1 LARELPTITPSRAA
15 VRGVTIDAKETPM
28 PDSLTELQDAVEA
41 FVAERDWAQ
50 FHTPKNL
57 AMGVAIEAAELME
70 HFLWSTEAD
79 AVILDAARRA
89 MIAQEMGDVLIYLVL
104 LGQVLEIDL
113 VSAAAE
119 KLALNRDKYPVEKA
133 KGRATKYLDLE

>member
-1 LARELPTITPSRAA
+1 MA
-15 VRGVTIDAKETPM
+15 
-28 PDSLTELQDAVEA
+28 DSLGELQDAVAA

-70 HFLWSTEAD
+70 HFLWTAD
-79 AVILDAARRA
+79 GAAGALHPARREA
-89 MIAQEMGDVLIYLVL
+89 IAQEIGDVLIYLVR
-104 LGQVLEIDL
+104 LGQVLDIDL
-113 VSAAAE
+113 VAAATA
-119 KLALNRDKYPVEKA
+119 KLAHNRVKYPVEKA

>member
-1 LARELPTITPSRAA
+1 MA
-15 VRGVTIDAKETPM
+15 
-28 PDSLTELQDAVEA
+28 DSLKDLGNAVEV

-70 HFLWSTEAD
+70 HFLWTEGTQSD
-79 AVILDAARRA
+79 VPGAARKA
-89 MIAQEMGDVLIYLVL
+89 LIAQEIGDVLIYLVR
-104 LGQVLEIDL
+104 LGQVLDIDL
-113 VSAAAE
+113 IAAATD
-119 KLALNRDKYPVEKA
+119 KLAINRDKYPVEKA

>member
-1 LARELPTITPSRAA
+1 
-15 VRGVTIDAKETPM
+15 M
-28 PDSLTELQDAVEA
+28 PDNLTELQDAVET

-70 HFLWSTEAD
+70 HFLWSDGVEP
-79 AVILDAARRA
+79 AAPNAERTA
-89 MIAQEMGDVLIYLVL
+89 MIAQEMGDVLIYLVR
-104 LGQVLEIDL
+104 LGQVLGIDL
-113 VSAAAE
+113 VTAATD
-119 KLALNRDKYPVEKA
+119 KLAINRDKYPIEKA

>member
-1 LARELPTITPSRAA
+1 MADGLS
-15 VRGVTIDAKETPM
+15 D
-28 PDSLTELQDAVEA
+28 LQEAISA

-70 HFLWSTEAD
+70 HFLWSTD
-79 AVILDAARRA
+79 AESAQPDAARKA
-89 MIAQEMGDVLIYLVL
+89 LIAQELGDVLIYLVRL
-104 LGQVLEIDL
+104 SEVLDIDL
-113 VSAAAE
+113 VAAAIE
-119 KLALNRDKYPVEKA
+119 KLAVNREKYPVEKA

>member
-1 LARELPTITPSRAA
+1 MSDSLSDLEAA
-15 VRGVTIDAKETPM
+15 VD
-28 PDSLTELQDAVEA
+28 A

-70 HFLWSTEAD
+70 HFLWSTGAESATPD
-79 AVILDAARRA
+79 PARKA
-89 MIAQEMGDVLIYLVL
+89 LIAQEIGDVLIYLVRL
-104 LGQVLEIDL
+104 ARVLD
-113 VSAAAE
+113 VDVVAAATDQ
-119 KLALNRDKYPVEKA
+119 LAVNRNKYLVEKA

>member
-1 LARELPTITPSRAA
+1 MSSLP
-15 VRGVTIDAKETPM
+15 
-28 PDSLTELQDAVEA
+28 ELQDAIDA

-70 HFLWSTEAD
+70 HFPLEH
-79 AVILDAARRA
+79 RRRISRRPGSGA
-89 MIAQEMGDVLIYLVL
+89 QGAIAQEMGDVLIYLVRL
-104 LGQVLEIDL
+104 AQMLDIDL
-113 VSAAAE
+113 VAAASE
-119 KLALNRDKYPVEKA
+119 KLALNREKYPIEKA

>member
-1 LARELPTITPSRAA
+1 MS
-15 VRGVTIDAKETPM
+15 
-28 PDSLTELQDAVEA
+28 DSLEELRSAVEA

-57 AMGVAIEAAELME
+57 AMAVSIEAAELME
-70 HFLWSTEAD
+70 HFLWTDGAEP
-79 AVILDAARRA
+79 AVQDAAGRA
-89 MIAQEMGDVLIYLVL
+89 LIAQEMGDVLIYLVR
-104 LGQVLEIDL
+104 LGQVLDIDL
-113 VSAAAE
+113 VAAATD

>member
-79 AVILDAARRA
+79 AAILDAARRA

>member
-1 LARELPTITPSRAA
+1 MA
-15 VRGVTIDAKETPM
+15 
-28 PDSLTELQDAVEA
+28 DSLKDLQNAVEA

-70 HFLWSTEAD
+70 HFLWTDGTQSD
-79 AVILDAARRA
+79 APDAARKTL
-89 MIAQEMGDVLIYLVL
+89 IAQEIGDVLIYLVR
-104 LGQVLEIDL
+104 LGNVLDIDL
-113 VSAAAE
+113 IAAATD
-119 KLALNRDKYPVEKA
+119 KLAVNRDKYPVEKA

>member
-1 LARELPTITPSRAA
+1 
-15 VRGVTIDAKETPM
+15 M
-28 PDSLTELQDAVEA
+28 PDSLTELEDGVDA

-70 HFLWSTEAD
+70 HFLWSPES
-79 AVILDAARRA
+79 AAPDPARKA
-89 MIAQEMGDVLIYLVL
+89 LIAQEMGDVVIYLVRL
-104 LGQVLEIDL
+104 SRVLEIDL
-113 VSAAAE
+113 VAAATE
-119 KLALNRDKYPVEKA
+119 KLALNREKYPVEKA